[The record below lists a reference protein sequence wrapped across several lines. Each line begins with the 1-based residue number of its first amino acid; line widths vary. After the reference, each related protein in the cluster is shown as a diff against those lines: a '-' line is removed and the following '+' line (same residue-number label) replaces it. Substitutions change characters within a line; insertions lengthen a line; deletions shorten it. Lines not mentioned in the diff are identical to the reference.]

1 MKMDIANIR
10 KDYTLKSLELDEVA
24 DSPLDQFHRWL
35 EEAIT
40 ADVNEP
46 NAMNLATINSL
57 NRPSSRVVLLKGVD
71 HGFIFYTNYDS
82 KKGRELQERPF
93 AALNFFWPELERQV
107 RIEGEVG
114 KVSDAASDK
123 YFYSRP
129 VGSQIGAWASPQSQV
144 IPDRSFLENRET
156 EMRIRFETETLHRP
170 AHWGGFRLIPY
181 YFEFWQ
187 GRASRLHDR
196 VVFEKG
202 ATTQWVKKV
211 LAP

>member
-1 MKMDIANIR
+1 MDIANIR

-24 DSPLDQFHRWL
+24 DSPIAQFNRWL

-40 ADVNEP
+40 AKVNEP
-46 NAMNLATINSL
+46 NAMNLATTNSQ
-57 NRPSSRVVLLKGVD
+57 NRPSSRIVLLKGID
-71 HGFIFYTNYDS
+71 YGFIFYTNYDS
-82 KKGRELQERPF
+82 QKGKELKERPF
-93 AALNFFWPELERQV
+93 AALNFFWPEVERQV
-107 RIEGEVG
+107 RIEGEVE
-114 KVSDAASDK
+114 KVSGAESDK
-123 YFYSRP
+123 YFHSRP
-129 VGSQIGAWASPQSQV
+129 VSSQVGAWASPQSQV
-144 IPDRSFLENRET
+144 IPNRSFLETREQ

-170 AHWGGFRLIPY
+170 PYWGGFRLIPY

-202 ATTQWVKKV
+202 TTAQWIKKV